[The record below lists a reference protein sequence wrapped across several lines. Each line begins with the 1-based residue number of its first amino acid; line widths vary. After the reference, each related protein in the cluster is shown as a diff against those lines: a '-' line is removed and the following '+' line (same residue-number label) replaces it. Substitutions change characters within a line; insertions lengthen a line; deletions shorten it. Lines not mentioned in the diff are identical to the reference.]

1 MRLGNPSTALKKK
14 AEESPFSIAYLDP
27 ERTVSYGALN
37 QLVERAGAS
46 LRHAGLVQWESV
58 GLYFSDQLLTL
69 AFTLAAIRFGHPILL
84 LQPNRGEAPVS
95 LALLKSNT
103 SHVFTDR
110 ADNDLPK
117 IDTHLIAD
125 INVLTQSTLTVPEH
139 EAIAWPTSLPVF
151 CFLGSG
157 TTGSPKV
164 IAHNEDAIL
173 DMMTREMMIAPF
185 LPRDRI
191 MSLADFS
198 YFAALRPALGAIAKF
213 GTAVTVSKIISIPW
227 LINFCQRMKV
237 DHISMGHLHGV
248 ALLKDLS
255 NQKPALPELKSLT
268 LSSSPIPGTMRER
281 LIKQVSPN
289 LRIVYGTNEFGTA
302 THLNY
307 ANRSSVN
314 PASVGPVLAAVGTVL
329 DAIKIRIVDSS
340 GTELPVGE
348 VGQIEMYSGA
358 TFFGYLTGEENPMDS
373 SGWHKSGD
381 LGQISAEGELIFAG
395 RADDM
400 MIFNG
405 INIYPRE
412 IEYVLEQNS
421 QLDEVAVVSAPSSV
435 HGDIPIAF
443 VSSLHSDLDVGVLL
457 EDVTKALGTKAPK
470 RIIQL
475 EALPRNTA
483 GKILKRE
490 LVEMVTQIES

>member
-1 MRLGNPSTALKKK
+1 MKLENPSTAVKKK
-14 AEESPFSIAYLDP
+14 AAESPFSIAYLDP

-37 QLVERAGAS
+37 QLVDRAGAS
-46 LRHAGLVQWESV
+46 LRHAGLVQWESA

-69 AFTLAAIRFGHPILL
+69 AFTLAALRFGHPMLL

-117 IDTHLIAD
+117 VNTHLIAD
-125 INVLTQSTLTVPEH
+125 INVLTQSTLTAPEH
-139 EAIAWPTSLPVF
+139 EAIAWPTSLPVV

-157 TTGSPKV
+157 TTGNPKV

-173 DMMTREMMIAPF
+173 DMMTREMMVGPF

-213 GTAVTVSKIISIPW
+213 GTAVTISKIISIPW
-227 LINFCQRMKV
+227 LISFCQRMKV
-237 DHISMGHLHGV
+237 DHISMGHLHGM
-248 ALLKDLS
+248 ALLEDLS
-255 NQKPALPELKSLT
+255 NQKPVLPELKSLT
-268 LSSSPIPGTMRER
+268 LSSSPIPGAMRER

-314 PASVGPVLAAVGTVL
+314 PSSVGAVLE
-329 DAIKIRIVDSS
+329 DIKIRVVDSS

-348 VGQIEMYSGA
+348 VGQIEMHSEG
-358 TFFGYLTGEENPMDS
+358 TFFGYLTGEKNPMDS
-373 SGWHKSGD
+373 SGWHRSGD
-381 LGQISAEGELIFAG
+381 LGHISAEGELIFAG

-421 QLDEVAVVSAPSSV
+421 QLNEVAVVSAPSSV

-443 VSSLHSDLDVGVLL
+443 VSSLHGDLDVGAVL
-457 EDVTKALGTKAPK
+457 EGVTKALGTKAPK

-490 LVEMVTQIES
+490 LVEMIAQIES